1 MFITCQVSPASF
13 SDYNCGVERPSA
25 LCSNIWRHTCLLVL
39 SSLSLNF
46 VNKFRSSYLRIIMA
60 KNKAS
65 GSKKD
70 DKTSGNAKGKGK
82 GKSGGKDE
90 KDSDSGTKKSFNEI
104 YVRHIL
110 W

>member
-1 MFITCQVSPASF
+1 
-13 SDYNCGVERPSA
+13 
-25 LCSNIWRHTCLLVL
+25 
-39 SSLSLNF
+39 
-46 VNKFRSSYLRIIMA
+46 MA
-60 KNKAS
+60 KNKGT

-82 GKSGGKDE
+82 GKSGAKDE
-90 KDSDSGTKKSFNEI
+90 KDSDSGTKKGFNEI